1 MARKD
6 DRGRMPGGVPSRAN
20 EGPIPDISGSWS
32 AESNRPWADRHTTA
46 HGLSMSNRWRAR
58 GISRRHWRRDARH
71 SGLRHD
77 LACLEGDDRSGCLL
91 SGRTINRR
99 ENGKAMP
106 WKWSTLLVIVKS
118 LSDDGERYV
127 VTQSL
132 GCGES
137 SVWPCSRDRQR
148 AGAEGHWWEST
159 VRHDYH
165 L

>member
-1 MARKD
+1 
-6 DRGRMPGGVPSRAN
+6 MPGKMIAGVCLAPCRRGPTRVRFQISRA
-20 EGPIPDISGSWS
+20 
-32 AESNRPWADRHTTA
+32 A
-46 HGLSMSNRWRAR
+46 
-58 GISRRHWRRDARH
+58 ARH

-77 LACLEGDDRSGCLL
+77 LACLERDDRSGCLL

-118 LSDDGERYV
+118 LPDEGERYV